1 MPPRKA
7 TARRAAGSSRVDP
20 VVERLDL
27 ILRVAALQVGADK
40 SVTERVRLLKLAGL
54 DNQTI
59 ADVLNTTPATVRA
72 LASNLRT
79 RRRIAP

>member
-1 MPPRKA
+1 VAP
-7 TARRAAGSSRVDP
+7 RRARTPNTAPSATDP
-20 VVERLDL
+20 VVNRLDL
-27 ILRVAALQVGADK
+27 ILRVLALQVGADK

-79 RRRIAP
+79 RRRTAP